1 MSTTFEELRGV
12 PDKEELHGYTESSS
26 LLGAKSPKAS
36 AGQGSAL
43 LGGSSGPPASHL
55 LKEASGPVTES
66 RRSFDWYRLG
76 PGVQGISLEDEWP
89 VHNRKLSF
97 ELVCFNSKS
106 GSDEHLLFASP
117 TSPRRP

>member
-1 MSTTFEELRGV
+1 MCRQPLKNSPGC
-12 PDKEELHGYTESSS
+12 DSHAGSELHGYTESSS

-76 PGVQGISLEDEWP
+76 PGVQGI
-89 VHNRKLSF
+89 
-97 ELVCFNSKS
+97 
-106 GSDEHLLFASP
+106 
-117 TSPRRP
+117 